1 MAVSKKIGPRVTIE
15 WGTITRKRKGKKV
28 NIKATSRVVKTTAEL
43 FGLKESKAV
52 GAKVVNVKVAKGT
65 RKIIQSPSR
74 SVASRKMF
82 ASVDGKVFH
91 QIPLPA
97 GISLAKAFAILQK
110 GKKAYM
116 IKFQGG
122 TPKIIGVAS
131 KDTKSKA
138 KAAKTTK

>member
-15 WGTITRKRKGKKV
+15 WGTITRKKKGKKV
-28 NIKATSRVVKTTAEL
+28 TVKATSRVVKTTAEL

-52 GAKVVNVKVAKGT
+52 SAKIVSVKVAKGT
-65 RKIIQSPSR
+65 RKIIQAPSR
-74 SVASRKMF
+74 SVSSRKMF

-97 GISLAKAFAILQK
+97 GISLSKAFATLQK

-122 TPKIIGVAS
+122 ISKIIGVPS
-131 KDTKSKA
+131 KDTKTKS